1 MELLQYRAG
10 AAALANIR
18 SRGLAPEHVHAMFL
32 PAVGPR
38 WLIWAGVDRALIETG
53 WLANPAR
60 RCLLMGASIGSW
72 RALSHAARD
81 PLRAHEALIEHY
93 CAQHFTRQD
102 SPRAISRAY
111 ADMLRK
117 VFGDEDV
124 GHALAHPSFDLAII
138 AARFAPPGAAGP
150 RWLQASL
157 LGSAGLANLLHPRA
171 NALFFR
177 RVIFASR
184 AHRLFTGH
192 APLTR
197 GNAHAVALASGTVPL
212 YMHPV
217 QDIASAPAGAYIDGG
232 LTDYHVHANLRGTG
246 GVVLAFLHQRKV
258 LSAWLDRFTPWRQT
272 PPTALEDLLLVYPD
286 PEFVRSLPGS
296 VVPSRDDFERYV
308 DRPEERFA
316 RWREAVARARE
327 LGAAFMHDVASG
339 AIASRVQP
347 L

>member
-10 AAALANIR
+10 PAALARIR
-18 SRGLAPEHVHAMFL
+18 AHGLAPEHVHAMFL

-38 WLIWAGVDRALIETG
+38 WLIWAGVDRALIESG
-53 WLANPAR
+53 WLAHPAR

-72 RALSHAARD
+72 RSLSLAARD
-81 PLRAHEALIEHY
+81 PLRAHEALLEHY
-93 CAQHFTRQD
+93 CAQHFTRKD
-102 SPRAISRAY
+102 SPRAISGAY
-111 ADMLRK
+111 ADMLGK
-117 VFGDEDV
+117 VFDDADLA
-124 GHALAHPSFDLAII
+124 HALAHPSFDLAIV

-150 RWLQASL
+150 RWLQASW
-157 LGSAGLANLLHPRA
+157 LGSAGLLNVLHPRA

-184 AHRLFTGH
+184 AHRLLAAH
-192 APLTR
+192 APLTQQ
-197 GNAHAVALASGTVPL
+197 NARAVALASGTVPL

-217 QDIASAPAGAYIDGG
+217 QDIANAPAGAYIDGG
-232 LTDYHVHANLRGTG
+232 LTDYHVHTKLRATG
-246 GVVLAFLHQRKV
+246 GVVLSFLHQRK
-258 LSAWLDRFTPWRQT
+258 LLAAWLDRFTPWRQT
-272 PPTALEDLLLVYPD
+272 PAAALEDLLLVYPD
-286 PEFVRSLPGS
+286 PEFVRSLPGW

-316 RWREAVARARE
+316 RWREAAARARE

-339 AIASRVQP
+339 AIAGKALP